1 MTEKL
6 EPKACPTSIPTSA
19 EMDAALEVSLEQI
32 FAFNREILAMG
43 EDARRIRAKSLVREA
58 MTLDA
63 QLRSLGR
70 SRALSVGQE
79 FLQHV
84 TESAIDSA
92 DPADVLEMLPFM
104 YRVVLSKR
112 QVLKV
117 VIKRQEQEDE
127 V

>member
-1 MTEKL
+1 MTEML

-19 EMDAALEVSLEQI
+19 EMDAALEVSLEDLL
-32 FAFNREILAMG
+32 AFNCEILAMG
-43 EDARRIRAKSLVREA
+43 EEARRIRAKSLIREA

-63 QLRSLGR
+63 QLRSFGR

-92 DPADVLEMLPFM
+92 GPGDVLEMLPFM
-104 YRVVLSKR
+104 YRVVLSKK
-112 QVLKV
+112 QVLAV
-117 VIKRQEQEDE
+117 VIKRQEQEG
-127 V
+127 